1 MHPALS
7 LGCPVVECGDRY
19 TGDVVDFFG
28 REHFTSVGQ
37 RFCHRDSLWLQQ
49 MGPKHPL
56 VVGWNDTTVSS
67 HPHPAVHNF
76 RPAINQP
83 VDVEWHLLGRST
95 SSDADPNRLLDSVI
109 QFIQLGQLVYR
120 GEARTSLRL
129 PRTVRS
135 PTTLSHLNNIHCLT
149 STEHV
154 TPTPLPYRSASLLV
168 SPKFLHGTFAQGCEN
183 GCGAGDVRV
192 SGGGV

>member
-1 MHPALS
+1 MSWTSSAVSISRPS
-7 LGCPVVECGDRY
+7 DR
-19 TGDVVDFFG
+19 DFVIGTHFG
-28 REHFTSVGQ
+28 WR
-37 RFCHRDSLWLQQ
+37 Q

-76 RPAINQP
+76 RSAINQP

-95 SSDADPNRLLDSVI
+95 SSDPCTQTACWTVSSSSSNWASWYIV
-109 QFIQLGQLVYR
+109 VK
-120 GEARTSLRL
+120 RTSLRL

-183 GCGAGDVRV
+183 GCGAASATTTVAGR
-192 SGGGV
+192 SR